1 MQVKSNPK
9 VASGLQQKLY
19 EEDIFFGELDFPV
32 SALNMSDNRALIRC
46 LFANLSI
53 SETEEIGSG

>member
-46 LFANLSI
+46 LFAIYLSRD
-53 SETEEIGSG
+53 